1 MPSRVLR
8 EGLLDSDAIGAV
20 SPGAEMLFVRLLL
33 LADDFGRYD
42 GRVSVICRRAFVNR
56 RSVDEHMTA
65 DWLHELDNAGL
76 VRLYEVDA
84 RPYLELLNFRQR
96 TRSQVSKY
104 PARLA
109 PSTVN
114 QPLTSKNDGQPPDK
128 RQPDD
133 GRARTYSES
142 ESESDIPL
150 TPTGGV
156 AVPAA
161 ADGGDDGDDAAQ
173 GVDAQRTGPVE
184 IRTWLAQCA
193 AAGEK
198 PVPTG
203 CAALQYAQQ
212 AGIPDEFIVLHWREF
227 KTRHAENRKR
237 YRDWRKTLLNSLRGN
252 WYGLWHLNADGS
264 CNLTTKGQQA
274 KRVQEAMST
283 EAAP

>member
-1 MPSRVLR
+1 M
-8 EGLLDSDAIGAV
+8 
-20 SPGAEMLFVRLLL
+20 
-33 LADDFGRYD
+33 
-42 GRVSVICRRAFVNR
+42 
-56 RSVDEHMTA
+56 
-65 DWLHELDNAGL
+65 
-76 VRLYEVDA
+76 
-84 RPYLELLNFRQR
+84 
-96 TRSQVSKY
+96 
-104 PARLA
+104 
-109 PSTVN
+109 
-114 QPLTSKNDGQPPDK
+114 
-128 RQPDD
+128 
-133 GRARTYSES
+133 
-142 ESESDIPL
+142 
-150 TPTGGV
+150 
-156 AVPAA
+156 PAA
-161 ADGGDDGDDAAQ
+161 ADGADDGDDAAQ
-173 GVDAQRTGPVE
+173 GLDAQRTGPVE

-264 CNLTTKGQQA
+264 CHLTTKGQQA